1 MRRLFLLVLGISALR
16 LSAAIPFPQAA
27 SDLAPDPA
35 ARFGTLPNGIR
46 YVLLPNREPR
56 NRASLRL
63 LVLSGSLEEKDGQRG
78 LAHFLEHMAFN
89 GSTHNPPGTLV
100 EYFQRLGM
108 SFGGDT
114 NAYTDFDHTAY
125 EIELPDTQPGT
136 VAKGL
141 QVFAD
146 FAGGLLLRPEMIT
159 KERPIILS
167 EKRTRDSVGFR
178 EFVASYDFELAGTL
192 FPQRIPIGLQPV
204 IEQAQRDRFLDLY
217 NTWYRP
223 ERMAVIVV
231 GNIEP
236 DAVERQI
243 ADAFGGVSDRSPA
256 PPEPD
261 LGHVTLALGLQA
273 GYHAEPDAPST
284 DVTIDVV
291 APYRYLPD
299 TASLRLR
306 HLARDLAQAMLNRRL
321 TILAKT
327 EGAPFIRGNVSIG
340 EYYNFYRDAGID
352 ITCAPGQWQAALGV
366 AEQELRRAL
375 EYGFTRAELDEA
387 VANVQNDLRQ
397 AASNAPTRR
406 SEDLA
411 NEIVQT
417 LVEKSVFTAPTADL
431 ALYGPALA
439 KITPDDCSNALR
451 VSFGAPGRYVM
462 VIGNARVDGDA
473 RAAIVAAFQR
483 SRSVAVKPPLSAA
496 REKFA
501 YADFGPPG
509 KIATQRHVPDLDV
522 TEALFANGVRANVK
536 RTEFEDNRIHVSVRV
551 GAGKLTSPRAEPG
564 LPFFTDLT
572 FLNGGLG
579 RHSMD
584 DLQRIFAGRTV
595 ALEFKVGDDALDF
608 SASTNRDDL
617 LLQLQVISAYLT
629 DPGYRP
635 EAARQARK
643 DIAEAY
649 DDLDH
654 SVEGPLQT
662 EVPILLASGDPRFGL
677 PSRETLLSR
686 TAAEEKAWLAPQLAS
701 GPIEV
706 GIVGDL
712 DPASALAAVSAT
724 LGALP
729 SREAK
734 PPYSSERVAA
744 FPAKP
749 FSKLYK
755 VPSEI
760 PKAVLAVYWPTTDGW
775 DIQRRRRLSLLAEI
789 FSDRLRLKIREQL
802 GATYEFN
809 AVSALSE
816 TYTGYGYLF
825 AEVVVAPARTRELAE
840 AILKIAGD
848 LQKDGV
854 TPDELERAKRPLL
867 TQVRQAVRTNPY
879 WLGAVLEE
887 CQEYPQ
893 RLDWARSILTDYP
906 AMTKPDMDALAKAY
920 LAPERAFQVIVVPR

>member
-1 MRRLFLLVLGISALR
+1 MRKLLPVLLGLISLR

-35 ARFGTLPNGIR
+35 ARFGALPNGIR
-46 YVLLPNREPR
+46 YVILPNREPK

-63 LVLSGSLEEKDGQRG
+63 LVLSGSLEEKESQRG

-125 EIELPDTQPGT
+125 EIELPDTRQET

-146 FAGGLLLRPEMIT
+146 FAGGLLLRPEMVD

-167 EKRTRDSVGFR
+167 EKRARDSVEFR

-204 IEQAQRDRFLDLY
+204 IEQAKRDRFVDLY

-223 ERMAVIVV
+223 ERMVVIVV
-231 GNIEP
+231 GNVQT
-236 DAVERQI
+236 DAVEKQI
-243 ADAFGGVSDRSPA
+243 SEAFGTVADRAPS

-273 GYHAEPDAPST
+273 AYHAEPEAPST

-299 TASLRLR
+299 TALLRLR
-306 HLARDLAQAMLNRRL
+306 HLARDLAVAMLNRRL
-321 TILAKT
+321 TILSKT
-327 EGAPFIRGNVSIG
+327 EGAPFIRGSVTIG

-352 ITCAPGQWQAALGV
+352 LTCAPGQWRAALGV

-375 EYGFTRAELDEA
+375 QYGFTPAELREA
-387 VANVQNDLRQ
+387 AANVENDLQQ
-397 AASNAPTRR
+397 AANNAPTRR
-406 SEDLA
+406 SNDLA
-411 NEIVQT
+411 DEILQT
-417 LVEKSVFTAPTADL
+417 LVQKIVFTTPAADL
-431 ALYGPALA
+431 DLYGPALA
-439 KITPDDCSNALR
+439 RITPADCTNALR

-462 VIGNARVDGDA
+462 VIGNARIEGDST
-473 RAAIVAAFQR
+473 AAIVSAYQGA
-483 SRSVAVKPPLSAA
+483 RSVAVKPPLALA
-496 REKFA
+496 QEKFA
-501 YADFGPPG
+501 YTNFGPAG
-509 KIATQRHVPDLDV
+509 KVTAQRYVPDLDL
-522 TEALFANGVRANVK
+522 TEATFANGVRVNLK
-536 RTEFEDNRIHVSVRV
+536 RTPFEAGRIRVSVRF
-551 GAGKLTSPRAEPG
+551 GAGRLTLPSDKPG
-564 LPFFTDLT
+564 LSFFTDLT
-572 FLNGGLG
+572 FLNGGLV

-584 DLQRIFAGRTV
+584 DLQRILAGRTV
-595 ALEFKVGDDALDF
+595 ALDFKVGDDALEF
-608 SASTNRDDL
+608 SASTNREDL

-629 DPGYRP
+629 DPGFRP

-643 DIAEAY
+643 DIVEAY
-649 DDLDH
+649 NDLDH

-662 EVPILLASGDPRFGL
+662 EVPFLLASRDPRFGL
-677 PSRETLLSR
+677 PPRETLLSR
-686 TAAEEKAWLAPQLAS
+686 TAAEEKDWLTPQLAG
-701 GPIEV
+701 GPIEI

-712 DPASALAAVSAT
+712 DPAAALAAVSST

-729 SREAK
+729 PRSGK
-734 PPYSSERVAA
+734 PAYAEERKVA
-744 FPAKP
+744 FPTPP
-749 FSKLYK
+749 FSKLYT

-760 PKAVLAVYWPTTDGW
+760 PKSVVALYWPTTDGW
-775 DIQRRRRLSLLAEI
+775 NIQRRRRLSLLGEI
-789 FSDRLRLKIREQL
+789 LSDRLRVKIREEL
-802 GATYEFN
+802 GGAYSPE
-809 AVSALSE
+809 AGSDLSE
-816 TYTGYGYLF
+816 TFTGYGF
-825 AEVVVAPARTRELAE
+825 MVAEVVVAPARANEISA

-848 LQKDGV
+848 LQKNGV

-867 TQVRQAVRTNPY
+867 TSVREAVRTNPY

-887 CQEYPQ
+887 CQEFPQ
-893 RLDWARSILTDYP
+893 RLDWARTILTDYP

-920 LAPERAFQVIVVPR
+920 LAPEKAFQVIVVPK